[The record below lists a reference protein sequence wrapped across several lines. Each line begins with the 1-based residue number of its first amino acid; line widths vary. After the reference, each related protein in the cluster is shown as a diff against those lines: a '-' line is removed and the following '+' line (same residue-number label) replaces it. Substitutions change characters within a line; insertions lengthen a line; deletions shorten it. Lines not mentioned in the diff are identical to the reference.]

1 MHRFLVDLSDAL
13 ERAKRTIIYQSDN
26 DSPPSLAFSRLYD
39 PERSGILEAQFIGLF
54 EGCWAAFVSNLFRQ
68 LGTNATPDSIRAMD
82 AEAKE
87 EASRAYDKA
96 YQAAMAERIG
106 GFTRMAT
113 TETPRAGGL

>member
-13 ERAKRTIIYQSDN
+13 ERAKSNIVCRANNS
-26 DSPPSLAFSRLYD
+26 SPPSLAFRRLYGAE
-39 PERSGILEAQFIGLF
+39 PSEISEAKFIGLF

-68 LGTNATPDSIRAMD
+68 LGTTATPDSIRAMD
-82 AEAKE
+82 AEARE

-96 YQAAMAERIG
+96 YQDAMAERIG

-113 TETPRAGGL
+113 TETPRAGEP